1 MYQKKDS
8 MMIQERFLE
17 FISKNSLFE
26 KTDKILLAISGG
38 MDSIVMAHLFHES
51 KLNFGIAHVNFGLR
65 GEESKAD
72 EEFVRTLAKKYKVE
86 FHLTQFQT
94 EEFAQKE
101 GISIQM
107 AARALRYQW
116 FEEIRKQFDY
126 RYIALAHHQ
135 ADSAETVI
143 LNLVRGTMVSG
154 LKGILPKN
162 QNLIRP
168 ILFLQKEEIMDIL
181 AENRLGWREDSSNSS
196 TKYKRNFV
204 RHEVLP
210 LLKELNPNIE
220 ETIQKNAEK
229 ITLIESWLKD
239 ELENW
244 KKEFI
249 QEKTDGIYIKFSS
262 DLSSKNKVL
271 FSEYLNDLGFHSDQ
285 IEKLIQGEISGTGK
299 VIESPLYLL
308 NIDREHYLIVQ
319 KSLEEFRP
327 TSLEEGTK
335 EITLKDFK
343 LSVELKDFDSKLKL
357 NQGDNVAILDAELVQ
372 WPLEIRTAAEGDW
385 FCPLGMNSKKL
396 ISDFLTDK
404 KVPLLIKKK
413 TKILLSGHSIC
424 WVVGHRIDNR
434 FKVGENTKK
443 VLILSFII

>member
-308 NIDREHYLIVQ
+308 NIDRENYLIVQ

-443 VLILSFII
+443 VLILSLII